1 MARWVSLYKEGHL
14 ILEWLAD
21 GESHEESD
29 GEDAVKEGEALRP
42 PLRRR
47 DVGDVRVAAQKEHHV
62 ASRAVLQAL
71 NVNLVMALI
80 SFINPVMVPEN
91 FKLTS
96 WHCLGHCYGE
106 KK

>member
-47 DVGDVRVAAQKEHHV
+47 DVGYVRVAAQEEHHV

-71 NVNLVMALI
+71 YVNLVMALI
-80 SFINPVMVPEN
+80 SFINPVGIALSIV
-91 FKLTS
+91 
-96 WHCLGHCYGE
+96 
-106 KK
+106 KKKRNEVGA

>member
-1 MARWVSLYKEGHL
+1 MARWVSFYKAGDL
-14 ILEWLAD
+14 ILERLAD

-80 SFINPVMVPEN
+80 SFINPVMVR
-91 FKLTS
+91 KKVKITS
-96 WHCLGHCYGE
+96 LHCLEHCNGE
-106 KK
+106 KQ

>member
-47 DVGDVRVAAQKEHHV
+47 DVGDVRVAAQEEHHV
-62 ASRAVLQAL
+62 AARAVLQAL
-71 NVNLVMALI
+71 NNLPCFRLDI
-80 SFINPVMVPEN
+80 LHKSPEG
-91 FKLTS
+91 S
-96 WHCLGHCYGE
+96 G
-106 KK
+106 